1 MHLCHLLEMPTV
13 EVDVVVNLLLV
24 HHPLH
29 QLWPLLE
36 RSFSEGK
43 AAGDELVDTC
53 EFTAQ
58 KSHLMLLSQVF
69 AQDRLR
75 RYVFSLLAE
84 GTLLVYQFVE
94 NDSQ

>member
-1 MHLCHLLEMPTV
+1 MHLCHLLKVPAV

-24 HHPLH
+24 HHPPH

-69 AQDRLR
+69 PQDRLR

-84 GTLLVYQFVE
+84 GTLLVYQLVE